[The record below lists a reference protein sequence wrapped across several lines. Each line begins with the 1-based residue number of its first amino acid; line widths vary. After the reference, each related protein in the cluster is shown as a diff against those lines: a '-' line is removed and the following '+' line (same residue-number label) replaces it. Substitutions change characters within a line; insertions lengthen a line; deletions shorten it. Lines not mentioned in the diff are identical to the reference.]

1 MKNTKFITEGA
12 ALLAIYAMLLLISM
26 YVPILGT
33 VVTFALPLPFI
44 LLTIRY
50 RLSNA
55 FIVFTAALFITVIVS
70 QPMNL
75 VKTTMFGLIGIV
87 LGYMYKKRKK
97 PVETLMAGTLV
108 YLIGIMLIY
117 VASIKFFNIDL
128 MKQMQNMFNE
138 SMAQSEKIVTAAG
151 MPISKEQKELFTQ
164 FNDVLQTLFPSL
176 LVMVSVCFSW
186 ITVMISGS
194 VLRKLKHDVIPWPK
208 FKDIQLPKSIV
219 WYYVIFILLSTF
231 IKVEPT
237 SYLHMVFSNLYVIF
251 ALLLVLQGLT
261 FIAFIAHSKGFTKGV
276 PIISFIVCMFIPM
289 MFPLVTIF
297 IVCMFIPM
305 MFPLVTILGII
316 DLGISLRSKIGE

>member
-26 YVPILGT
+26 YVPILGA

-44 LLTIRY
+44 LLTVRY
-50 RLSNA
+50 KLSSA
-55 FIVFTAALFITVIVS
+55 FVIFTAALFITVIVS

-87 LGYMYKKRKK
+87 LGDMYKKQKK
-97 PVETLMAGTLV
+97 PVEILMAGTLA

-138 SMAQSEKIVTAAG
+138 SMTQSEKIVTAAG
-151 MPISKEQKELFTQ
+151 MPISKEQKELFVQ
-164 FNDVLQTLFPSL
+164 MNDILQTVFPSI
-176 LVMVSVCFSW
+176 LVMVSVCLSW
-186 ITVMISGS
+186 ITVIISGS
-194 VLRKLKHDVIPWPK
+194 ALRKLKHDVIPWPK

-261 FIAFIAHSKGFTKGV
+261 FIAFLAHSKGFTKGV
-276 PIISFIVCMFIPM
+276 PIISFIACMFIPM
-289 MFPLVTIF
+289 L
-297 IVCMFIPM
+297 
-305 MFPLVTILGII
+305 FPLVTILGII
-316 DLGISLRSKIGE
+316 DLGISLRSKIGG

>member
-26 YVPILGT
+26 YVPILGA

-50 RLSNA
+50 KLSSA
-55 FIVFTAALFITVIVS
+55 FVIFTAALFITVIVS

-87 LGYMYKKRKK
+87 LGYMYKKQKK
-97 PVETLMAGTLV
+97 PVEILMAGTLA

-138 SMAQSEKIVTAAG
+138 SMTQSEKIVTAAG
-151 MPISKEQKELFTQ
+151 MPISKEQKELFVQ
-164 FNDVLQTLFPSL
+164 MNDILQTVFPSI
-176 LVMVSVCFSW
+176 LVMVSVCLSW
-186 ITVMISGS
+186 ITVIISGS
-194 VLRKLKHDVIPWPK
+194 ALRKLKHDVIPWPK

-261 FIAFIAHSKGFTKGV
+261 FIAFLVHSKGFTKGV
-276 PIISFIVCMFIPM
+276 PIISFIACMFIPM
-289 MFPLVTIF
+289 L
-297 IVCMFIPM
+297 
-305 MFPLVTILGII
+305 FPLVTILGII
-316 DLGISLRSKIGE
+316 DLGISLRSKIGG

>member
-1 MKNTKFITEGA
+1 MLVNNSEGA

-26 YVPILGT
+26 YVPILGA

-50 RLSNA
+50 KLSSA
-55 FIVFTAALFITVIVS
+55 FVIFTAALFITVIVS

-87 LGYMYKKRKK
+87 LGYMYKKQKK
-97 PVETLMAGTLV
+97 PVEILMAGTLA

-138 SMAQSEKIVTAAG
+138 SMTQSEKIVTAAG
-151 MPISKEQKELFTQ
+151 MPISKGQKELFVQ
-164 FNDVLQTLFPSL
+164 MNDILQTVFPSI
-176 LVMVSVCFSW
+176 LVMVSVCLSW
-186 ITVMISGS
+186 ITVIISGS
-194 VLRKLKHDVIPWPK
+194 ALRKLKHDVIPWPK

-261 FIAFIAHSKGFTKGV
+261 FIAFLAHSKGFTKGV
-276 PIISFIVCMFIPM
+276 PIISFIACMFIPM
-289 MFPLVTIF
+289 L
-297 IVCMFIPM
+297 
-305 MFPLVTILGII
+305 FPLVTILGII
-316 DLGISLRSKIGE
+316 DLGISLRSKIGG

>member
-55 FIVFTAALFITVIVS
+55 FVIFTAALFITVIVS

-75 VKTTMFGLIGIV
+75 VKTIMFGLIGIV
-87 LGYMYKKRKK
+87 LGYMYKKQKK
-97 PVETLMAGTLV
+97 PVEILMAGTLA

-128 MKQMQNMFNE
+128 MKQMQNMLNE

-151 MPISKEQKELFTQ
+151 MPISKEQKELFAQ

-208 FKDIQLPKSIV
+208 FKDIQLPKSTV

-261 FIAFIAHSKGFTKGV
+261 FIAFLAHSKGFTKGV

-289 MFPLVTIF
+289 L
-297 IVCMFIPM
+297 
-305 MFPLVTILGII
+305 FPLVTILGII
-316 DLGISLRSKIGE
+316 DLGISLRSKIGG

>member
-1 MKNTKFITEGA
+1 MMKNTKFITEGA

-33 VVTFALPLPFI
+33 VVTFA
-44 LLTIRY
+44 
-50 RLSNA
+50 
-55 FIVFTAALFITVIVS
+55 
-70 QPMNL
+70 
-75 VKTTMFGLIGIV
+75 
-87 LGYMYKKRKK
+87 
-97 PVETLMAGTLV
+97 

-128 MKQMQNMFNE
+128 MKQMQNMLNE

-151 MPISKEQKELFTQ
+151 MPISKEQKELFAQ

-208 FKDIQLPKSIV
+208 FKDIRLPKSTV

-251 ALLLVLQGLT
+251 TLLLVLQGLT
-261 FIAFIAHSKGFTKGV
+261 FIVFLAHSKGFTKGV

-289 MFPLVTIF
+289 L
-297 IVCMFIPM
+297 
-305 MFPLVTILGII
+305 FPLVTILGII
-316 DLGISLRSKIGE
+316 DLGISLRSKIGG

>member
-1 MKNTKFITEGA
+1 MKQARFVTEGA

-44 LLTIRY
+44 LLMIRHK
-50 RLSNA
+50 LSNVLVIFVA
-55 FIVFTAALFITVIVS
+55 SLFVTIIVS

-75 VKTTMFGLIGIV
+75 AKTIMFGLIGIV
-87 LGYMYKKRKK
+87 LGYMYKTRKK
-97 PVETLMAGTLV
+97 PVEILIAGTLA
-108 YLIGIMLIY
+108 YLIGFVLIY
-117 VASIKFFNIDL
+117 VASIKFFNIDI
-128 MKQMQNMFNE
+128 MKQMQSMFSE
-138 SMAQSEKIVTAAG
+138 SMKQSEKIVRATG
-151 MPISKEQKELFTQ
+151 MPVSKEQKELLAQ
-164 FNDVLQTLFPSL
+164 MNDILQTLFPSI
-176 LVMVSVCFSW
+176 LVLISVCFSW
-186 ITVMISGS
+186 ITLIISGS
-194 VLRKLKHDVIPWPK
+194 VLKKLKHDVIPWPK

-219 WYYVIFILLSTF
+219 WYYVIFILLATF

-261 FIAFIAHSKGFTKGV
+261 FIAFLAHKKGFTKGV

-289 MFPLVTIF
+289 L
-297 IVCMFIPM
+297 
-305 MFPLVTILGII
+305 FPLVTILGII

>member
-33 VVTFALPLPFI
+33 VVKFALPLPFI

-55 FIVFTAALFITVIVS
+55 FVIFTAALFITVIVS

-87 LGYMYKKRKK
+87 LGYMYKKQKK
-97 PVETLMAGTLV
+97 PVEILMAGTLA

-128 MKQMQNMFNE
+128 MKQMQNMLNE

-151 MPISKEQKELFTQ
+151 MPISKEQKELFAQ

-194 VLRKLKHDVIPWPK
+194 VLRTLKHDVIPWPK

-261 FIAFIAHSKGFTKGV
+261 FIAFLAHSKGFTKGI

-289 MFPLVTIF
+289 L
-297 IVCMFIPM
+297 
-305 MFPLVTILGII
+305 FPLVTILGII
-316 DLGISLRSKIGE
+316 DLGISLRSKIGG

>member
-26 YVPILGT
+26 YVPILGA

-50 RLSNA
+50 KLSSA
-55 FIVFTAALFITVIVS
+55 FVIFTAALFITVIVS

-87 LGYMYKKRKK
+87 LGYMYKKQKK
-97 PVETLMAGTLV
+97 PVEILMAGTLA

-138 SMAQSEKIVTAAG
+138 SMTQSEKIVTAAG
-151 MPISKEQKELFTQ
+151 MPISKEQKELFVQ
-164 FNDVLQTLFPSL
+164 MNDILQTVFPSI
-176 LVMVSVCFSW
+176 LVMVSVCLSW
-186 ITVMISGS
+186 ITVIISGS
-194 VLRKLKHDVIPWPK
+194 ALRKLKHDVIPWPK

-261 FIAFIAHSKGFTKGV
+261 FIAFLAHSKGFTKGV
-276 PIISFIVCMFIPM
+276 PIISFIACMFIPM
-289 MFPLVTIF
+289 L
-297 IVCMFIPM
+297 
-305 MFPLVTILGII
+305 FPLVTILDII
-316 DLGISLRSKIGE
+316 DLGISLRSKIGG

>member
-26 YVPILGT
+26 YVPILGA

-50 RLSNA
+50 KISNA
-55 FIVFTAALFITVIVS
+55 FVIFTAALFITVIVS

-75 VKTTMFGLIGIV
+75 VKTIMFGLIGIV
-87 LGYMYKKRKK
+87 LGHMYKKQKK
-97 PVETLMAGTLV
+97 PVEILMAGTLA

-151 MPISKEQKELFTQ
+151 MPISKEQKELFAQ
-164 FNDVLQTLFPSL
+164 FNDVLQTFFPSL
-176 LVMVSVCFSW
+176 LVMVSVCCSW

-194 VLRKLKHDVIPWPK
+194 VLRKLKHDVIHWPK

-261 FIAFIAHSKGFTKGV
+261 FIAFLAHSKGFTKGV

-289 MFPLVTIF
+289 L
-297 IVCMFIPM
+297 
-305 MFPLVTILGII
+305 FPLVTILGII
-316 DLGISLRSKIGE
+316 DLGISLRSKIGG

>member
-1 MKNTKFITEGA
+1 MRNTKFITEGA

-50 RLSNA
+50 KISNA
-55 FIVFTAALFITVIVS
+55 FVIFTAALFITVIVS

-87 LGYMYKKRKK
+87 LGHMYKKQKK
-97 PVETLMAGTLV
+97 PVEILMAGTLA

-151 MPISKEQKELFTQ
+151 MPISKEQKELFAQ

-219 WYYVIFILLSTF
+219 WYYVVFILLSTF

-237 SYLHMVFSNLYVIF
+237 SYLHIVFSNLYVIF

-261 FIAFIAHSKGFTKGV
+261 FIAFLAHSKGFTKGV
-276 PIISFIVCMFIPM
+276 PIISFIACMFIPM
-289 MFPLVTIF
+289 L
-297 IVCMFIPM
+297 
-305 MFPLVTILGII
+305 FPLVTILGII
-316 DLGISLRSKIGE
+316 DLGISLRSKIGG

>member
-1 MKNTKFITEGA
+1 MRNTKFITEGA

-50 RLSNA
+50 KISNA
-55 FIVFTAALFITVIVS
+55 FVIFTAALFITVIVS

-87 LGYMYKKRKK
+87 LGHMYKKQKK
-97 PVETLMAGTLV
+97 PVEILMAGTLA

-138 SMAQSEKIVTAAG
+138 SMAQSAKIVTAAG
-151 MPISKEQKELFTQ
+151 MPISKEQKELFAQ

-219 WYYVIFILLSTF
+219 WYYIIFILLSTF

-261 FIAFIAHSKGFTKGV
+261 FIAFLAHSKGFTKGI
-276 PIISFIVCMFIPM
+276 PIISFIACMFIPM
-289 MFPLVTIF
+289 L
-297 IVCMFIPM
+297 
-305 MFPLVTILGII
+305 FPLVTILGII
-316 DLGISLRSKIGE
+316 DLGISLRSKIGG

>member
-12 ALLAIYAMLLLISM
+12 ALLVIYAMLLLISM

-55 FIVFTAALFITVIVS
+55 FVIFTAALFITVIVS
-70 QPMNL
+70 PPMNL

-87 LGYMYKKRKK
+87 LGYMYKKQKK
-97 PVETLMAGTLV
+97 TVEILMAGTLA

-128 MKQMQNMFNE
+128 MKQMQNMLNE
-138 SMAQSEKIVTAAG
+138 SMAQSEKIVTTAG
-151 MPISKEQKELFTQ
+151 MPISKEQKELFAQ

-289 MFPLVTIF
+289 L
-297 IVCMFIPM
+297 
-305 MFPLVTILGII
+305 FPLVTILGII
-316 DLGISLRSKIGE
+316 DLGISLRSKIGG

>member
-26 YVPILGT
+26 YVPILGA

-50 RLSNA
+50 KLSSA
-55 FIVFTAALFITVIVS
+55 FVIFTAALFITVIVS

-87 LGYMYKKRKK
+87 LGYMYKKQKK
-97 PVETLMAGTLV
+97 PVEILMAGTLA

-138 SMAQSEKIVTAAG
+138 SMTQSEKIVTAAG
-151 MPISKEQKELFTQ
+151 MPISKGQKELFVQ
-164 FNDVLQTLFPSL
+164 MNDILQTVFPSI
-176 LVMVSVCFSW
+176 LVMVSVCLSW
-186 ITVMISGS
+186 ITVIISGS
-194 VLRKLKHDVIPWPK
+194 ALRKLKHDVIPWPK

-261 FIAFIAHSKGFTKGV
+261 FIAFLAHSKGFTKGV
-276 PIISFIVCMFIPM
+276 PIISFIACMFIPM
-289 MFPLVTIF
+289 L
-297 IVCMFIPM
+297 
-305 MFPLVTILGII
+305 FPLVTILGII
-316 DLGISLRSKIGE
+316 DLGISLRSKIGG

>member
-1 MKNTKFITEGA
+1 MMKNTKFITEGA

-55 FIVFTAALFITVIVS
+55 FVIFTAALFITVIVS

-87 LGYMYKKRKK
+87 LGYMYKKQKK
-97 PVETLMAGTLV
+97 PVEILMAGTLA

-128 MKQMQNMFNE
+128 MKQMQNMLNE

-151 MPISKEQKELFTQ
+151 MPISKEQKELFAQ

-194 VLRKLKHDVIPWPK
+194 VLRKLKHDVISWPK

-261 FIAFIAHSKGFTKGV
+261 FIAFLAHSKGFTKGV

-289 MFPLVTIF
+289 L
-297 IVCMFIPM
+297 
-305 MFPLVTILGII
+305 FPLVTILGII
-316 DLGISLRSKIGE
+316 DLGISLRSKIGG

>member
-12 ALLAIYAMLLLISM
+12 ALLAIYAMLLLVSM

-50 RLSNA
+50 KLSSA
-55 FIVFTAALFITVIVS
+55 FVIFTAALFITVIVS

-87 LGYMYKKRKK
+87 LGYMYKKQKK
-97 PVETLMAGTLV
+97 PVEILMAGTLA

-138 SMAQSEKIVTAAG
+138 SMRQSEKIVTAAG
-151 MPISKEQKELFTQ
+151 MPISKEQKELFAQ

-261 FIAFIAHSKGFTKGV
+261 FIAFLAHSKGFTKGV

-289 MFPLVTIF
+289 L
-297 IVCMFIPM
+297 
-305 MFPLVTILGII
+305 FPLVTILGII
-316 DLGISLRSKIGE
+316 DLGISLRSKIGG

>member
-1 MKNTKFITEGA
+1 MRNTKFITEGA

-50 RLSNA
+50 KISNA
-55 FIVFTAALFITVIVS
+55 FVIFTAALFITVIVS

-87 LGYMYKKRKK
+87 LGHMYKKQKK
-97 PVETLMAGTLV
+97 PVEILMVGTLA

-128 MKQMQNMFNE
+128 MKQIQNMFNE
-138 SMAQSEKIVTAAG
+138 SMTKSEKIVTAAG
-151 MPISKEQKELFTQ
+151 MPISKEQKELFAQ

-176 LVMVSVCFSW
+176 IVMVSVCFSW

-261 FIAFIAHSKGFTKGV
+261 FIAFLAHSKGFTKGV
-276 PIISFIVCMFIPM
+276 PIISFIACMFIPM
-289 MFPLVTIF
+289 L
-297 IVCMFIPM
+297 
-305 MFPLVTILGII
+305 FPLVTILGII
-316 DLGISLRSKIGE
+316 DLGISLRSKIGG

>member
-1 MKNTKFITEGA
+1 MKQTKFITEGA
-12 ALLAIYAMLLLISM
+12 ALLAIYAILLLVSL
-26 YVPILGT
+26 YVPFLGAL
-33 VVTFALPLPFI
+33 VTFALPLPFI
-44 LLTIRY
+44 LLTIKY

-55 FIVFTAALFITVIVS
+55 FVIFTAALFVTVIVS
-70 QPMNL
+70 QPMSL
-75 VKTTMFGLIGIV
+75 VQTIMFGLIGIV

-97 PVETLMAGTLV
+97 PVEILIAGTLA

-128 MKQMQNMFNE
+128 MKQMQNMFSE
-138 SMAQSEKIVTAAG
+138 SIAQSEKIVSAAG
-151 MPISKEQKELFTQ
+151 MPISKEQKELFEQ

-176 LVMVSVCFSW
+176 LVMASVCCSW

-194 VLRKLKHDVIPWPK
+194 VLRRLKHDVAPWPK
-208 FKDIQLPKSIV
+208 FKDIQLPKSII
-219 WYYVIFILLSTF
+219 WYYVIFILLETF

-251 ALLLVLQGLT
+251 TLLLVLQGLT
-261 FIAFIAHSKGFTKGV
+261 FITFLAYRKGLTKGV

-289 MFPLVTIF
+289 L
-297 IVCMFIPM
+297 
-305 MFPLVTILGII
+305 FPLVTILGII

>member
-1 MKNTKFITEGA
+1 MKNAKFITEGA

-50 RLSNA
+50 RLSSA

-97 PVETLMAGTLV
+97 PVETLMAGTLA

-151 MPISKEQKELFTQ
+151 MPISKEQKELFAQ

-186 ITVMISGS
+186 ITVMISGN

-289 MFPLVTIF
+289 MFPLVTI
-297 IVCMFIPM
+297 
-305 MFPLVTILGII
+305 LGII

>member
-55 FIVFTAALFITVIVS
+55 FVIFTAALFITVIVS

-75 VKTTMFGLIGIV
+75 VKTIMFGLIGIV
-87 LGYMYKKRKK
+87 LGYMYKNQKK
-97 PVETLMAGTLV
+97 PVEILMAGTLA

-128 MKQMQNMFNE
+128 MKQMQNMLNE

-151 MPISKEQKELFTQ
+151 MPISKEQKELFAQ

-208 FKDIQLPKSIV
+208 FKDIQLPKSTV

-261 FIAFIAHSKGFTKGV
+261 FIAFLAHSKGFTKGV

-289 MFPLVTIF
+289 L
-297 IVCMFIPM
+297 
-305 MFPLVTILGII
+305 FPLVTILGII
-316 DLGISLRSKIGE
+316 DLGISLRSKIGG

>member
-1 MKNTKFITEGA
+1 MMKNTKFITEGA

-44 LLTIRY
+44 LLMIRY
-50 RLSNA
+50 ALPNA
-55 FIVFTAALFITVIVS
+55 FVIFTVAFLIAVIVG
-70 QPMNL
+70 QPIGL
-75 VKTTMFGLIGIV
+75 VKTVVFGLMGIV
-87 LGYMYKKRKK
+87 LGYMYKKQRK
-97 PVETLMAGTLV
+97 PLELLITGSLA

-117 VASIKFFNIDL
+117 VASIKFFNIDFI
-128 MKQMQNMFNE
+128 KQIQNIFNE
-138 SMAQSEKIVTAAG
+138 SVVQSEKIASAAG
-151 MPISKEQKELFTQ
+151 MPVSKEQKELLAQ
-164 FNDVLQTLFPSL
+164 MNDILQMIFPSI

-194 VLRKLKHDVIPWPK
+194 VLRKLKHDVMPWPK

-261 FIAFIAHSKGFTKGV
+261 FITFIAHSKGFTKGV
-276 PIISFIVCMFIPM
+276 PIISFIACMFIPM
-289 MFPLVTIF
+289 L
-297 IVCMFIPM
+297 
-305 MFPLVTILGII
+305 FPLVTILGII
-316 DLGISLRSKIGE
+316 DLGISLRSKIGG

>member
-33 VVTFALPLPFI
+33 VVRFALPLPFI

-289 MFPLVTIF
+289 MFPLVTI
-297 IVCMFIPM
+297 
-305 MFPLVTILGII
+305 LGII

>member
-26 YVPILGT
+26 YVPILGA

-50 RLSNA
+50 KLSSA
-55 FIVFTAALFITVIVS
+55 FVIFTAALFITVIVS

-87 LGYMYKKRKK
+87 LGYMYKKQKK
-97 PVETLMAGTLV
+97 PLEILMAGTLA

-138 SMAQSEKIVTAAG
+138 SMTQSEKIVTAAG
-151 MPISKEQKELFTQ
+151 MPISKEQKELFVQ
-164 FNDVLQTLFPSL
+164 MNDILQTVFPSI
-176 LVMVSVCFSW
+176 LVMVSVCLSW
-186 ITVMISGS
+186 ITVIISGS
-194 VLRKLKHDVIPWPK
+194 ALRKLKHDVIPWPK

-261 FIAFIAHSKGFTKGV
+261 FIAFLAHSKGFTKGV
-276 PIISFIVCMFIPM
+276 PIISFIACMFIPM
-289 MFPLVTIF
+289 L
-297 IVCMFIPM
+297 
-305 MFPLVTILGII
+305 FPLVTILGII
-316 DLGISLRSKIGE
+316 DLGISLRSKIGG

>member
-1 MKNTKFITEGA
+1 MMKNTKFITEGA

-26 YVPILGT
+26 YVPILGR

-50 RLSNA
+50 RLSNT
-55 FIVFTAALFITVIVS
+55 FVIFTAALFITVIVS
-70 QPMNL
+70 QPINL

-87 LGYMYKKRKK
+87 LGYMYKKQKK
-97 PVETLMAGTLV
+97 PIEILMAGTLA

-128 MKQMQNMFNE
+128 MKQMQNMLNE

-151 MPISKEQKELFTQ
+151 MPISKEQKELFVQ
-164 FNDVLQTLFPSL
+164 FNGVLQTLFPSL

-194 VLRKLKHDVIPWPK
+194 VLRKLKHDVKPWPK

-251 ALLLVLQGLT
+251 ALLLVIQGLT
-261 FIAFIAHSKGFTKGV
+261 FIAFLAHSKGFTKGI

-289 MFPLVTIF
+289 L
-297 IVCMFIPM
+297 
-305 MFPLVTILGII
+305 FPLVTILGII
-316 DLGISLRSKIGE
+316 DLGISLRSKIGG

>member
-26 YVPILGT
+26 YVPILGA

-50 RLSNA
+50 KLSSA
-55 FIVFTAALFITVIVS
+55 FVIFTAALFITVIVS

-87 LGYMYKKRKK
+87 LGYMYKKQKK
-97 PVETLMAGTLV
+97 PVEILMAGTLA

-138 SMAQSEKIVTAAG
+138 SMTQSEKIVTAAG
-151 MPISKEQKELFTQ
+151 MPISKEQKELFVQ
-164 FNDVLQTLFPSL
+164 MNDILQTVFPSI
-176 LVMVSVCFSW
+176 LVMVSVCLSW
-186 ITVMISGS
+186 ITVIISGS
-194 VLRKLKHDVIPWPK
+194 ALRKLKHDVIPWPK

-231 IKVEPT
+231 IKVKPT

-261 FIAFIAHSKGFTKGV
+261 FIAFLAHSKGFTKGV
-276 PIISFIVCMFIPM
+276 PIISFIACMFIPM
-289 MFPLVTIF
+289 L
-297 IVCMFIPM
+297 
-305 MFPLVTILGII
+305 FPLVTILGII
-316 DLGISLRSKIGE
+316 DLGISLRSKIGG

>member
-33 VVTFALPLPFI
+33 VVKFALPLPFI

-55 FIVFTAALFITVIVS
+55 FVIFTAALFITVIVS

-87 LGYMYKKRKK
+87 LGYMYKKQKK
-97 PVETLMAGTLV
+97 PVEILMAGTLA

-128 MKQMQNMFNE
+128 MKQMQNMLNE

-151 MPISKEQKELFTQ
+151 MPISKEQKELFAQ

-261 FIAFIAHSKGFTKGV
+261 FIAFLAHSKGFTKGI

-289 MFPLVTIF
+289 L
-297 IVCMFIPM
+297 
-305 MFPLVTILGII
+305 FPLVTILGII
-316 DLGISLRSKIGE
+316 DLGISLRSKIGG

>member
-1 MKNTKFITEGA
+1 MKNTKFIAEGA

-26 YVPILGT
+26 YVPILGR

-50 RLSNA
+50 RLSNT
-55 FIVFTAALFITVIVS
+55 FVIFTAALFITVIVS

-87 LGYMYKKRKK
+87 LGYMYKKQKK
-97 PVETLMAGTLV
+97 PIEILMAGTLA

-128 MKQMQNMFNE
+128 MKQMQNMLNE

-151 MPISKEQKELFTQ
+151 MPISKEQKELFAQ

-194 VLRKLKHDVIPWPK
+194 VLRKLKHDVKPWTK

-251 ALLLVLQGLT
+251 ALLLVIQGLT
-261 FIAFIAHSKGFTKGV
+261 FIAFLAHSKGFTKGI

-289 MFPLVTIF
+289 L
-297 IVCMFIPM
+297 
-305 MFPLVTILGII
+305 FPLVTILGII
-316 DLGISLRSKIGE
+316 DLGISLRSKIGG